1 VTLRIDLAEERVWK
15 DGVELHLRRKPFAI
29 LKYLARHPQHVVT
42 QAEII
47 QAVWG
52 DVDTSQSLLRTH
64 MRDLRQVLGDDV
76 VETVVGR
83 GYRFL
88 LDASWKSGAPGL
100 HVLVF
105 AASFH
110 ADSLNQKLAGVA
122 AERAKQ
128 AGASVDVATLQD
140 FDVPQYDGEAEDG
153 RGIPAGAEAFARRLA
168 ASDAFILI
176 SPEYNASMPGGVKNI
191 IDWTSHIRPQPFDGR
206 HALLLSASVN
216 EGGGRRGLSALRVP
230 LEHLGVRVFPETFSL
245 GAAHQAFADGDLA
258 DQALQARLERTIR
271 AFLALAEAAKEYPRL
286 KRAAAERATP
296 AP

>member
-15 DGVELHLRRKPFAI
+15 DGAELHLRRKPFAI
-29 LKYLARHPQHVVT
+29 LKYLARHPQQVVT

-88 LDASWKSGAPGL
+88 LDASWKSAAPGL
-100 HVLVF
+100 RVLVL
-105 AASFH
+105 AASFR
-110 ADSLNQKLAGVA
+110 ADSPNRRLADVA
-122 AERAKQ
+122 GRMVQQ
-128 AGASVDVATLQD
+128 AGASVDAATLRD
-140 FDVPQYDGEAEDG
+140 FEVPPHDGETDES
-153 RGIPAGAEAFARRLA
+153 RGIPEGAEAFGKRLMT
-168 ASDAFILI
+168 SDALILA
-176 SPEYNASMPGGVKNI
+176 SPESNGAMPGAIKNL
-191 IDWTSHIRPQPFDGR
+191 IDWTARIRPQPFDGR
-206 HALLLSASVN
+206 HALLLSASVGAGA
-216 EGGGRRGLSALRVP
+216 ERGGLWMLRIP
-230 LEHLGVRVFPETFSL
+230 LEHLGMRVFPETFSL
-245 GAAHQAFADGDLA
+245 GAAHEAFAGDDLA
-258 DQALQARLERTIR
+258 DPAFRARLERTIR

-286 KRAAAERATP
+286 KRAAAEREVP

>member
-15 DGVELHLRRKPFAI
+15 DGAELHLRRKPFAI
-29 LKYLARHPQHVVT
+29 LKYLARHPQQVVT
-42 QAEII
+42 QAEIV

-88 LDASWKSGAPGL
+88 LDASWRSAAPGL
-100 HVLVF
+100 RVLVL

-110 ADSLNQKLAGVA
+110 ADSLNRKLAGVA
-122 AERAKQ
+122 AQMAQQ

-140 FDVPQYDGEAEDG
+140 FEVPQHDGEAEEA
-153 RGIPAGAEAFARRLA
+153 RGIPAGAEVFAKRLT
-168 ASDAFILI
+168 ASDAFVLA
-176 SPEYNASMPGGVKNI
+176 SPEYNASMPGGLKNL
-191 IDWTSHIRPQPFDGR
+191 IDWTSRIKPQPFDGR
-206 HALLLSASVN
+206 HALLLSASMGA
-216 EGGGRRGLSALRVP
+216 GGGRRGLSALRVP

-245 GAAHQAFADGDLA
+245 GAAHKAFADGDLT
-258 DQALQARLERTIR
+258 DPALRAHLEKTIR
-271 AFLALAEAAKEYPRL
+271 GFLALAEAAKEYPRL
-286 KRAAAERATP
+286 KRAAAERDAA

>member
-29 LKYLARHPQHVVT
+29 LKYLARHPQQVVT
-42 QAEII
+42 QAEIV

-64 MRDLRQVLGDDV
+64 MRDLRQVLGEDV

-88 LDASWKSGAPGL
+88 LDPSWKSAAPGL
-100 HVLVF
+100 RVLVL

-110 ADSLNQKLAGVA
+110 ADSLNRKLAGVA
-122 AERAKQ
+122 AERAQQ

-140 FDVPQYDGEAEDG
+140 FDVPRYDGEAEEAH
-153 RGIPAGAEAFARRLA
+153 GIPAGAEAFARRLT
-168 ASDAFILI
+168 ASDAFILA
-176 SPEYNASMPGGVKNI
+176 SPEYNASMPGAVKNL
-191 IDWTSHIRPQPFDGR
+191 IDWTSRIKPQPFDER
-206 HALLLSASVN
+206 HALLLSASVG
-216 EGGGRRGLSALRVP
+216 EGGGRRGLCSLRVP

-245 GAAHQAFADGDLA
+245 GAAHQAFANGDLA
-258 DQALQARLERTIR
+258 DPALRARLESTIR
-271 AFLALAEAAKEYPRL
+271 SFLALAEAAKEYPRL
-286 KRAAAERATP
+286 KRAAAERETA